1 MQRPWQ
7 IRDYDGAHDAAALHA
22 SFAELQDFERALEPD
37 LPPGAEVASAY
48 LPRLFERCTR
58 WRGRIFV
65 GVEEDGRVVGFVAV
79 QAAVPQE
86 EPDEAPG
93 CYALLSDLVVLPEAR
108 RSGLG
113 RALLDR
119 AEAYARAEGAHVLS
133 LSVLARNAGARS
145 LYAAAGCRV
154 RFVQL
159 EKRLVPAG
167 GVRA

>member
-1 MQRPWQ
+1 MQRAWQ
-7 IRDYDGAHDAAALHA
+7 IRDYDEARDAAALHA
-22 SFAELQDFERALEPD
+22 CFAELQDFERALEPD

-48 LPRLFERCTR
+48 LPLLFERCAR

-65 GVEEDGRVVGFVAV
+65 AAQEDGRVVGFAAV

-86 EPDEAPG
+86 EPDDPPG

-113 RALLDR
+113 RALLER
-119 AEAYARAEGAHVLS
+119 AEAYARAEGAQVLS
-133 LSVLARNAGARS
+133 LAVLARNAGARS
-145 LYAAAGCRV
+145 LYAAAGFRE
-154 RFVQL
+154 RFLQL

-167 GVRA
+167 GGRP